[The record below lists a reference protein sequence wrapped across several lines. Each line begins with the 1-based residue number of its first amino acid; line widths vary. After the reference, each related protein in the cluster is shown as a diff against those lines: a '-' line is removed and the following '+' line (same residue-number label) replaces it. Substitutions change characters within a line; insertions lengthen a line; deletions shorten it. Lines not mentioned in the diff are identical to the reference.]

1 MFKNKKQQTENP
13 DVEVASNVTMSPAL
27 AEIIERKKKG
37 ASAPAKKS
45 KEKKVDLKDISD
57 IPKDLLLLNRKP
69 KIAPTISLIIDREIR
84 DRAKEI
90 LYKDKRTMTEFVYSK
105 LKELIDAE
113 DSRING

>member
-1 MFKNKKQQTENP
+1 MFKNKKQKPET
-13 DVEVASNVTMSPAL
+13 DVQVASNVTMSPAL
-27 AEIIERKKKG
+27 AEIIERKKNG

-45 KEKKVDLKDISD
+45 KVKKDDLKDISD

-69 KIAPTISLIIDREIR
+69 KIAPTISLIIDRDLR

-105 LKELIDAE
+105 LKELVDAE

>member
-1 MFKNKKQQTENP
+1 MFKNKKQKQEK
-13 DVEVASNVTMSPAL
+13 DVQVASNVTMSPAL
-27 AEIIERKKKG
+27 AEIIERKKNG

-45 KEKKVDLKDISD
+45 KAKKDDLKDISD

-69 KIAPTISLIIDREIR
+69 KIAPTISLIIDRDLR

-90 LYKDKRTMTEFVYSK
+90 LSRDKRTMTEFVYSK
-105 LKELIDAE
+105 LKELVDAE